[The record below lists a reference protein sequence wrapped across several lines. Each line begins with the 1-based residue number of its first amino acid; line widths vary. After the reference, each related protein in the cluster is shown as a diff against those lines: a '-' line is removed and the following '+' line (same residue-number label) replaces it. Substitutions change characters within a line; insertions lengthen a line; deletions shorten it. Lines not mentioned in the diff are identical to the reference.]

1 MSAAPTEK
9 TVADVMM
16 RRPKTLPAD
25 VTVAGAQEALGNASV
40 KLLLLVDGDRFVAA
54 VSDVPADADPQA
66 PAVMYGDD
74 EPPTAAADVPI
85 SAALEYLEHRP
96 SGRLI
101 VLDDQRTL
109 LGLVCLT
116 TDGQN
121 FCGRDS

>member
-1 MSAAPTEK
+1 
-9 TVADVMM
+9 
-16 RRPKTLPAD
+16 
-25 VTVAGAQEALGNASV
+25 
-40 KLLLLVDGDRFVAA
+40 
-54 VSDVPADADPQA
+54 
-66 PAVMYGDD
+66 MYGDD